1 MLRYL
6 FPARLRRW
14 LGPFAIAGGGIAIL
28 ASLVVISGFIDL
40 SAAEPHPEGWARFLH
55 FTFDRSTAFH
65 ARGVQVPA
73 DLSDPIRIAVGA
85 AHYGQVCAHCHSG
98 PGLGQNPIA
107 LSMHPRPQYLVA
119 DLPIAKFSDAELFR
133 IVKAGVKYSA
143 MPSWPAQT
151 RDDEV
156 WDVVAFLK
164 VLPTMRPDT
173 FRALAVA
180 SLEGPGNP
188 QRLFGSP
195 VSPSRARMRNDDERP
210 LENFSY
216 RAPAYGFSDFALSGD
231 PLTTCNHC
239 HGVDGAGK
247 GAFPNLT
254 VLSPTYF
261 KRTLWA
267 FAHGDRQ
274 SGIMRTVAS
283 GLSPRQIQALA
294 AYYDTQ
300 PRRATEAEGRAD
312 PLGET
317 LALRGDPAKG
327 LGPCAGCHGIT
338 RAAAKSYPPLEGQSR
353 WYIANQMR
361 VFKTGGRGGIEG
373 QNPMPAIAAKLD
385 DHAIG
390 AVAAYYA
397 AQPPAQKQSFAAVHE
412 TP

>member
-1 MLRYL
+1 MLGFL

-14 LGPFAIAGGGIAIL
+14 IGPFVIAGCGVALLGA
-28 ASLVVISGFIDL
+28 LVVVSGFVDL

-55 FTFDRSTAFH
+55 FAFDRSTAFH
-65 ARGVQVPA
+65 ARGTEPPA
-73 DLSDPIRIAVGA
+73 DLGDPIRIAAGA

-107 LSMHPRPQYLVA
+107 LGMHPRPQYLVT

-143 MPSWPAQT
+143 MPSWPAQN

-164 VLPTMRPDT
+164 VLPGMQPDL
-173 FRALAVA
+173 FRRLAVA
-180 SLEGPGNP
+180 DSDRPADP
-188 QRLFGSP
+188 ARLFG
-195 VSPSRARMRNDDERP
+195 PSVLPRRAFMQNDDERP
-210 LENFSY
+210 IPNFSY

-231 PLTTCNHC
+231 PLATCNHC
-239 HGVDGAGK
+239 HGADGAGK

-254 VLSPTYF
+254 LLSPIYF

-267 FAHGDRQ
+267 FAHGQRQ

-283 GLSPRQIQALA
+283 GLSPRQIVALS
-294 AYYDTQ
+294 AYYDAL
-300 PRRATEAEGRAD
+300 PRRASEAGARAD
-312 PLGET
+312 PLGEA

-361 VFKTGGRGGIEG
+361 VFKAGGRGGVEG
-373 QNPMPAIAAKLD
+373 QNPMPAIASKLD
-385 DHAIG
+385 QRAIE
-390 AVAAYYA
+390 AVAAYYS
-397 AQPPAQKQSFAAVHE
+397 AQPPARKQSFAALAKAS
-412 TP
+412 